1 MSAANAVL
9 RVLNELPQEDICI
22 SNEELAKRIGK
33 CSRTANRA
41 LAQLVK
47 AELIRV
53 EYVRTTGPGE
63 VGRLIRINR
72 PAAREAGQQ

>member
-9 RVLNELPQEDICI
+9 RVLNSLPQKEVCI
-22 SNEELAKRIGK
+22 SNDELAKRIGK

-63 VGRLIRINR
+63 VGRIIHVSKKTD
-72 PAAREAGQQ
+72 ETEQQ